1 MNSPV
6 HGLGNVTAADLVN
19 RAAPATAVRGSFE
32 AVISDRGVDVAAAAK
47 AAIAAAPEPARIEST
62 SVAESVA
69 QAKASQDTA
78 ASEPVAQSSGQSAIA
93 MSGSHT
99 LEQSPPRG
107 PTTLV
112 GVRRCRHKKPSPVA
126 GCWMLSVK
134 GNQNMKTTIIP
145 TILFS
150 CLALGNAQVV
160 DGASE
165 PLITAGGEEGQAITD
180 RSYRQEARSSVIG
193 RSTAQQ
199 RQRPNFTAQQRQ
211 RPDFTVQQRQR
222 PAITKKKIQQLELA
236 RFLGVEDRYDAE
248 IIVPRSAQNIAIVA
262 LMTQMNQLVDQMSGE
277 EEDWNPAI
285 LYTDLDYWEA
295 AEITNRL
302 TALGIPYK
310 LTQDATAITVPD
322 DQVRDLRLSLAG
334 DGFPK
339 SGTIGYEYRKAA
351 ALAAG
356 FREARG
362 DVTVTM
368 DSDLLVMPEES
379 LFAD

>member
-1 MNSPV
+1 M
-6 HGLGNVTAADLVN
+6 
-19 RAAPATAVRGSFE
+19 
-32 AVISDRGVDVAAAAK
+32 
-47 AAIAAAPEPARIEST
+47 
-62 SVAESVA
+62 
-69 QAKASQDTA
+69 
-78 ASEPVAQSSGQSAIA
+78 
-93 MSGSHT
+93 
-99 LEQSPPRG
+99 
-107 PTTLV
+107 
-112 GVRRCRHKKPSPVA
+112 
-126 GCWMLSVK
+126 
-134 GNQNMKTTIIP
+134 
-145 TILFS
+145 
-150 CLALGNAQVV
+150 
-160 DGASE
+160 
-165 PLITAGGEEGQAITD
+165 
-180 RSYRQEARSSVIG
+180 
-193 RSTAQQ
+193 
-199 RQRPNFTAQQRQ
+199 
-211 RPDFTVQQRQR
+211 QQRQR

-339 SGTIGYEYRKAA
+339 SGTIGYKYRKAA

-368 DSDLLVMPEES
+368 DNVLVVMPEES

>member
-1 MNSPV
+1 MNVPDQITGIV
-6 HGLGNVTAADLVN
+6 DRPREWWTEAPQAQKMGAA
-19 RAAPATAVRGSFE
+19 G
-32 AVISDRGVDVAAAAK
+32 GAAAVV
-47 AAIAAAPEPARIEST
+47 IA
-62 SVAESVA
+62 
-69 QAKASQDTA
+69 
-78 ASEPVAQSSGQSAIA
+78 
-93 MSGSHT
+93 
-99 LEQSPPRG
+99 L
-107 PTTLV
+107 
-112 GVRRCRHKKPSPVA
+112 
-126 GCWMLSVK
+126 
-134 GNQNMKTTIIP
+134 
-145 TILFS
+145 
-150 CLALGNAQVV
+150 
-160 DGASE
+160 
-165 PLITAGGEEGQAITD
+165 
-180 RSYRQEARSSVIG
+180 
-193 RSTAQQ
+193 
-199 RQRPNFTAQQRQ
+199 
-211 RPDFTVQQRQR
+211 
-222 PAITKKKIQQLELA
+222 
-236 RFLGVEDRYDAE
+236 
-248 IIVPRSAQNIAIVA
+248 IVA
-262 LMTQMNQLVDQMSGE
+262 LMTMSGE

-379 LFAD
+379 LFADEVKEHVSDSVPGLGLPK